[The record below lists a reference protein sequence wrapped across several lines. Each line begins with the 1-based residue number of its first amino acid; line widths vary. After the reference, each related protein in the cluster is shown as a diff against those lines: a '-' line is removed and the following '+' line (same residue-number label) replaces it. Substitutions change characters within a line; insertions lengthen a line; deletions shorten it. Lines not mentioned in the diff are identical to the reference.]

1 MSITLKQLEA
11 YHAVMSLGS
20 VTRAS
25 RQLGV
30 SQPAISRIIADFEES
45 AGFPLFT
52 RASRNLVPTARG
64 RALHAEVA
72 RTYLGLGHIENSMQI
87 LRDRG
92 EGQLRLG
99 VVPSLLSHVSHHL
112 VAPFMRV
119 YPQASISLE
128 VVATLN
134 ALDWASFRQTDIGI
148 TFEAISGSGIET
160 SVIGQTEAACVV
172 PSGHWLALAGK
183 TVHAR
188 DLTGEIFIS
197 YMPDSGFRTE
207 VDRIFSLEGIQRDL
221 RIEAR
226 TTAAVCELAAALG
239 GATIVPSPGP
249 QLAADTRL
257 AILPFR
263 PRLVSDVVLVQPSGG
278 VHSPLASAFAAHA
291 IMRNIDFL
299 ADFTSTDRSA
309 PGKSGLFRPE
319 Y

>member
-1 MSITLKQLEA
+1 MPITIKQLEA

-72 RTYLGLGHIENSMQI
+72 RAYLGLGHIENSMQT
-87 LRDRG
+87 LRERG

-99 VVPSLLSHVSHHL
+99 VVPSLLSHVSQNL
-112 VAPFMRV
+112 VASFMRLH
-119 YPQASISLE
+119 PQASITVE

-134 ALDWASFRQTDIGI
+134 ALDWVSFRQTDLGI

-172 PSGHWLALAGK
+172 PKDHRLALAGK
-183 TVHAR
+183 RVKAR
-188 DLTGEIFIS
+188 DLTGEVFVS
-197 YMPDSGFRTE
+197 YMPDSGFRIE
-207 VDRIFSLEGIQRDL
+207 IDRLFTLQGIQRDL
-221 RIEAR
+221 RLEAR

-239 GATIVPSPGP
+239 GVTIVPSPGP
-249 QLAADTRL
+249 HLAADTRL

-263 PRLVSDVVLVQPSGG
+263 PRLVSDVVLVQPTGM
-278 VHSPLASAFAAHA
+278 VHPPLASAFAAHA
-291 IMRNIDFL
+291 IAQRIDFL
-299 ADFTSTDRSA
+299 ADFPASR
-309 PGKSGLFRPE
+309 
-319 Y
+319 

>member
-11 YHAVMSLGS
+11 YHAVMSQGS

-25 RQLGV
+25 QQLGV

-45 AGFPLFT
+45 AGFPLFR

-72 RTYLGLGHIENSMQI
+72 RVYLGLGHIENSMQI

-112 VAPFMRV
+112 VAPFMRMH
-119 YPQASISLE
+119 PQASISVE

-134 ALDWASFRQTDIGI
+134 ALDWASFRQTDLGI

-172 PSGHWLALAGK
+172 PNGHRLAAAGK

-188 DLTGEIFIS
+188 DLTGEIFVS
-197 YMPDSGFRTE
+197 YMPDSGFRNE
-207 VDRIFSLEGIQRDL
+207 IDRVFSLEGIQRDL
-221 RIEAR
+221 RFEAR
-226 TTAAVCELAAALG
+226 TTAAACELVTTLG
-239 GATIVPSPGP
+239 GVTIVPSPGP
-249 QLAADTRL
+249 QLAADARL

-263 PRLVSDVVLVQPSGG
+263 PRLVSDVVLVQPTG
-278 VHSPLASAFAAHA
+278 VVPSPLAKDFVAHA
-291 IMRNIDFL
+291 VEQSIDFL
-299 ADFTSTDRSA
+299 ADF
-309 PGKSGLFRPE
+309 RPID
-319 Y
+319 

>member
-20 VTRAS
+20 VTRAA

-30 SQPAISRIIADFEES
+30 SQPAISRIIADFEDS

-72 RTYLGLGHIENSMQI
+72 RTYLGLGHIENSMQM

-112 VAPFMRV
+112 VAPFMRLH
-119 YPQASISLE
+119 PQASISVE

-134 ALDWASFRQTDIGI
+134 TVDWASFRQTDLGI

-172 PSGHWLALAGK
+172 PAGHRLATSGK
-183 TVHAR
+183 PVHAR
-188 DLTGEIFIS
+188 DLTGETFIS

-207 VDRIFSLEGIQRDL
+207 VDRIFSREGIPRDL
-221 RIEAR
+221 RLEAR
-226 TTAAVCELAAALG
+226 TTAAVCELAAAMG
-239 GATIVPSPGP
+239 GVTIVPSPGP
-249 QLAADTRL
+249 QLAADTRM

-263 PRLVSDVVLVQPSGG
+263 PRLVSDVVLVKPGG
-278 VHSPLASAFAAHA
+278 SVLSPLTSAFAAYA
-291 IMRNIDFL
+291 SGKCIDFL
-299 ADFTSTDRSA
+299 ADLPTH
-309 PGKSGLFRPE
+309 G
-319 Y
+319 

>member
-1 MSITLKQLEA
+1 MPITIKQLEA

-72 RTYLGLGHIENSMQI
+72 RAYLGLGHIENSMQT
-87 LRDRG
+87 LRERG
-92 EGQLRLG
+92 DGQLRLG
-99 VVPSLLSHVSHHL
+99 VVPSLLSHVSQNL
-112 VAPFMRV
+112 VASFMRLH
-119 YPQASISLE
+119 PQASITVE

-134 ALDWASFRQTDIGI
+134 ALDWASFRQTDLGI
-148 TFEAISGSGIET
+148 TFEVISGSGIET
-160 SVIGQTEAACVV
+160 TVIGQTEAACVV
-172 PSGHWLALAGK
+172 PKGHRLALVGK
-183 TVHAR
+183 PVHAR
-188 DLTGEIFIS
+188 ELTGEIFIS
-197 YMPDSGFRTE
+197 YMPDSGFRSEIDT
-207 VDRIFSLEGIQRDL
+207 VFSVQGVHRNL
-221 RIEAR
+221 RIAAR

-239 GATIVPSPGP
+239 GVTIVPSPSP

-263 PRLVSDVVLVQPSGG
+263 PKLVSDVVLVQPSGG
-278 VHSPLASAFAAHA
+278 THSPLASAFVAHA
-291 IMRNIDFL
+291 TAQSIDFL
-299 ADFTSTDRSA
+299 ADFPMSR
-309 PGKSGLFRPE
+309 
-319 Y
+319 